1 MKYILILLYVF
12 TSVVT
17 AQPNIIY
24 INADDLGVMDVGF
37 NNSKY
42 HTPNIDRLRN
52 EGMSFTNAYASA
64 SNCAPS
70 RACVFSGQY
79 SPRHGVYTVGTS
91 ARGQAKDRK

>member
-1 MKYILILLYVF
+1 MKYILIPLFVC

-42 HTPNIDRLRN
+42 HTPNIDRLRAEN
-52 EGMSFTNAYASA
+52 LAIAGIQRKTETLEEVFMGMVEAGAS
-64 SNCAPS
+64 SNPSAPNVQPPPLPKS
-70 RACVFSGQY
+70 
-79 SPRHGVYTVGTS
+79 
-91 ARGQAKDRK
+91 